1 MFLNIFITF
10 PNDSATPGA
19 RGFSSEECLGLQ
31 YLMKKTC
38 MGLEASLSKIPKLT
52 FCSHR
57 YSDEYM
63 LSKSDGKFR
72 TVEMNSNMIHS
83 VIDPM
88 LLDSALG
95 WYSNVFDLSR
105 FMTCL
110 MGYSQRQLLTPPMVC
125 IVDPNSYSHSC
136 HLYIV
141 NTSLIQSCHLWY
153 VLCNTVNP
161 SLIGIFWVHASN
173 FGNTVHYTAILH
185 ISILASF
192 F

>member
-1 MFLNIFITF
+1 MVKIGNLSIENVTQGSLAVFL
-10 PNDSATPGA
+10 
-19 RGFSSEECLGLQ
+19 
-31 YLMKKTC
+31 
-38 MGLEASLSKIPKLT
+38 KLA

-125 IVDPNSYSHSC
+125 KVMCSTAHPTYGLYMYFNAVKPLVSLAHFERKQFSKSY
-136 HLYIV
+136 
-141 NTSLIQSCHLWY
+141 
-153 VLCNTVNP
+153 
-161 SLIGIFWVHASN
+161 
-173 FGNTVHYTAILH
+173 
-185 ISILASF
+185 
-192 F
+192 